1 MEWELFIRIQDEKL
15 EKKRFQDVS
24 RQFWLRY
31 RVKILAVGDNHEP
44 LEHTLQN
51 KLFLVLAHSALLAPA
66 DAAAALGGLK
76 AEWAK
81 NTDFFLFLCKL

>member
-1 MEWELFIRIQDEKL
+1 MEGSWRKSIVKNTFFI
-15 EKKRFQDVS
+15 KKT
-24 RQFWLRY
+24 L
-31 RVKILAVGDNHEP
+31 ILVFGDNHEP

-81 NTDFFLFLCKL
+81 NTDFFLFLRKL